1 MTSLYIHIPFCERKC
16 LYCSFVVA
24 VGQQHRVDD
33 YLECLEREAERYQ
46 RSSIETIYI
55 GGGTPTFLNAH
66 QLERLFGII
75 KSRFRY
81 LPSSEIAVEANP
93 EGITLEKAETL
104 RELGVNRISLGVQ
117 SFHDR
122 YLKFLGRSHDSLK
135 AVTAFNILREAGFE
149 NINVDLMHSF
159 PGQTLSEIRDD
170 LHILVGFGSEHVSLY
185 TLTIEE
191 NSRFF
196 AQKLPE
202 QDGHAQGE
210 QYQAVVSF
218 LEESGWRQYEV
229 SNFARPGFES
239 EHNRNYW
246 RGGNYVGLG
255 VGAHSHRDGRRSWNV
270 SRLQDFMTRMKDGR
284 GAEEGAEELT
294 PAQRLREAL
303 VFGLRMSDGVDLHA
317 LEERFFCRL
326 EEETTARILEFVKN
340 GLLMQRK
347 RRLYAT
353 REGRL
358 ALDAIS
364 SDLI

>member
-24 VGQQHRVDD
+24 VGQQQRVDD
-33 YLECLEREAERYQ
+33 YLECLECEAECYQ
-46 RSSIETIYI
+46 RGPAETIYI
-55 GGGTPTFLNAH
+55 GGGTPTFLDPR
-66 QLERLFGII
+66 QLERLFQLI
-75 KSRFRY
+75 KTRFVY
-81 LPSSEIAVEANP
+81 LPSSEITVEANP
-93 EGITLEKAETL
+93 EGMTLEKAETL
-104 RELGVNRISLGVQ
+104 RGLGVNRVSLGVQ

-122 YLKFLGRSHDSLK
+122 YLKFLGRAHDSLK
-135 AVTAFNILREAGFE
+135 AMTAFHVLRRAGFK
-149 NINVDLMHSF
+149 NINVDLMYSF
-159 PGQTLSEIRDD
+159 PGQTVREIQED
-170 LHILVGFGSEHVSLY
+170 IKIFVGLGSEHVSLY

-196 AQKLPE
+196 AQRLPE

-270 SRLQDFMTRMKDGR
+270 SRLQDFMTRVKDGR

-317 LEERFFCRL
+317 LEERFSCRL
-326 EEETTARILEFVKN
+326 EEEAVERISEFIKS
-340 GLLMQRK
+340 GLLIQGG
-347 RRLYAT
+347 RRLHST

-358 ALDAIS
+358 VLDAIS
-364 SDLI
+364 SYLI